1 MKYLNKLMKIY
12 IITSDSRVNKTIEMH
27 EYFFKKYWPSADLTV
42 LGYKKF
48 KYKSDFIKFE
58 SLGED
63 LGSNFLNKQ
72 LYNYFSKLNE
82 SQFIFCVDDM
92 PITRPID
99 IELINYTEELLK
111 SNKIIGRVGL
121 TSDNV
126 RRPHVEVSNIFN
138 KVNLIENNYNAMFKL
153 SATWSAWNR
162 EYFILYLND
171 YKNLW
176 EWELHG
182 SEKSIQDN
190 FKILSYVPP
199 PIRFSHL
206 IKNGNFNPDW
216 YKEAFYGT
224 IEMSRE
230 DQQKVGEIYNNE
242 IK

>member
-1 MKYLNKLMKIY
+1 
-12 IITSDSRVNKTIEMH
+12 
-27 EYFFKKYWPSADLTV
+27 
-42 LGYKKF
+42 
-48 KYKSDFIKFE
+48 
-58 SLGED
+58 
-63 LGSNFLNKQ
+63 
-72 LYNYFSKLNE
+72 
-82 SQFIFCVDDM
+82 
-92 PITRPID
+92 
-99 IELINYTEELLK
+99 
-111 SNKIIGRVGL
+111 
-121 TSDNV
+121 
-126 RRPHVEVSNIFN
+126 
-138 KVNLIENNYNAMFKL
+138 MFKL